1 MKKYVMYLGAL
12 LSLYYLSQFLLKGYQ
27 LWELFGALIFGT
39 QSLLIYLKK
48 W

>member
-27 LWELFGALIFGT
+27 LWELFGIHLRYA
-39 QSLLIYLKK
+39 SPLIYLKK
-48 W
+48 F